1 VAASP
6 EVPAPAPDDVEVSRG
21 IVRAGRLFALVLVV
35 LPVWRAGFAGG
46 LLTAALFSACGIAIW
61 LAACSTQRLLLF
73 GRGLQRQVRHGNHAA
88 AWATAAN
95 QVAIAVVVSH
105 SVYGDRLAELPP
117 AIAFAALGLVTWAV
131 FVALF
136 RAVTTYPDGQEIAGE
151 NQAAALSYAGS
162 ALALAAI
169 IGHALDGPFAGW
181 GRSLGAYVAALVGA
195 LALYPVRQ
203 VVVGGLLLGKR
214 PRWRGGQLD
223 REIGQR
229 RSTGVAALEAVAY
242 LATALFATYVA

>member
-1 VAASP
+1 MAAPTEVPISASP
-6 EVPAPAPDDVEVSRG
+6 EIEVSRG

-46 LLTAALFSACGIAIW
+46 VGVAALFAGAGLALW
-61 LAACSTQRLLLF
+61 LAAGAAQRLLLF
-73 GRGLQRQVRHGNHAA
+73 GRGLRQQVRHGNHAA

-95 QVAIAVVVSH
+95 QVAIAVVISH
-105 SVYGDRLAELPP
+105 AVYGDRLGDLP
-117 AIAFAALGLVTWAV
+117 AAVAFAALGLVTWAV
-131 FVALF
+131 FVTLF

-181 GRSLGAYVAALVGA
+181 RRSFGAYAAALVAA

-203 VVVGGLLLGKR
+203 LVVGGLLLGQR
-214 PRWRGGQLD
+214 PCWRGGCLD
-223 REIGQR
+223 REIGQQ

-242 LATALFATYVA
+242 LATALLASYVP